1 MSVRILQSYRIA
13 VVVIL
18 SSLIVLTVARVSM
31 AQRQQA
37 AVETGVNDQ
46 LITKFHGTEYLL
58 ANGAFAAAGKSFVIA
73 TITDAAGDAFHDF
86 VPDGS
91 DVTQTRDIIQ
101 TATCQTCQTCH
112 GEYEF
117 HGHEGERHQVQTCV
131 TCHNPGQVDPHSGES
146 LDMKVL
152 VHKIH
157 AGAELATI
165 R

>member
-58 ANGAFAAAGKSFVIA
+58 ANGEFAVAGKSFVIA

-101 TATCQTCQTCH
+101 RPRPARPARPATVSMNST
-112 GEYEF
+112 
-117 HGHEGERHQVQTCV
+117 V
-131 TCHNPGQVDPHSGES
+131 TKGSV
-146 LDMKVL
+146 
-152 VHKIH
+152 
-157 AGAELATI
+157 I
-165 R
+165 RYRPA

>member
-73 TITDAAGDAFHDF
+73 TITDAAAGRNGDVTVDFRVEDSDGVPVTGIAGAHFNIAKLAPREDGEAFNKWVPYIYRLQTVSNSVAGDWPN
-86 VPDGS
+86 PDG
-91 DVTQTRDIIQ
+91 T
-101 TATCQTCQTCH
+101 TAYQ
-112 GEYEF
+112 GYREAAA
-117 HGHEGERHQVQTCV
+117 EG
-131 TCHNPGQVDPHSGES
+131 N
-146 LDMKVL
+146 LD
-152 VHKIH
+152 
-157 AGAELATI
+157 
-165 R
+165 